1 MQNNSRKKK
10 SKRWIKRFPLLTNVL
25 KNQQRIKEAIVESKM
40 PISVLDE
47 IVIDQIQK
55 ELLKPSAYNSL
66 C

>member
-40 PISVLDE
+40 PVRLTNTQE
-47 IVIDQIQK
+47 GAANYTFVR
-55 ELLKPSAYNSL
+55 E
-66 C
+66 